1 MFLLQNYIQNGLEY
15 LQYTSHVS
23 GNQTSEISEE
33 MYRKNIT
40 LKHVLRILKRMEDN
54 LLGETFSWIG
64 LNATTPNKF
73 HYLENKKKN
82 SFTWI

>member
-40 LKHVLRILKRMEDN
+40 LKHILRILKRMEDN
-54 LLGETFSWIG
+54 LLGENFS
-64 LNATTPNKF
+64 
-73 HYLENKKKN
+73 
-82 SFTWI
+82 